1 MIKKDFK
8 PCQPLKWSDFMGICK
23 DYDADILHLTEE
35 TKGLKEMFEVLILI
49 IYRQSGYEGSF
60 DQWLEEA
67 YKDLETLE
75 DKIN

>member
-8 PCQPLKWSDFMGICK
+8 PGQPLKWSDFIKICN

-60 DQWLEEA
+60 DEWLDMMC
-67 YKDLETLE
+67 KDLETLE
-75 DKIN
+75 DRI

>member
-8 PCQPLKWSDFMGICK
+8 PCQPLKWSELMEIFK

-35 TKGLKEMFEVLILI
+35 VKGLKEMFELLTLI

-60 DQWLEEA
+60 DEWLEET
-67 YKDLETLE
+67 YKDLETLDE
-75 DKIN
+75 IK

>member
-8 PCQPLKWSDFMGICK
+8 PCQPLKWSDFIKICN
-23 DYDADILHLTEE
+23 DYDADILYLTEE

-60 DQWLEEA
+60 DEWLDMM

-75 DKIN
+75 DRI

>member
-8 PCQPLKWSDFMGICK
+8 PCQPLKWSDFMKICN

-35 TKGLKEMFEVLILI
+35 IKCLKEMFEIQLLI
-49 IYRQSGYEGSF
+49 IYMQSGYEGSF
-60 DQWLEEA
+60 SDWLDMT

-75 DKIN
+75 DRI

>member
-8 PCQPLKWSDFMGICK
+8 PGQPLKWSDFIKICN

-35 TKGLKEMFEVLILI
+35 IRDLKKMFEMQLLI
-49 IYRQSGYEGSF
+49 IYMQSGYEGSF
-60 DQWLEEA
+60 DDWLDMT

-75 DKIN
+75 DRI